1 MKKSLHYSFIALSF
15 AWFACDNN
23 LKAQTLSARSNNS
36 IYICPDGIPRVWG
49 YNGAGQ
55 FGNGTTGTVEY
66 SPVVASGFT
75 SSDAITDVSTGS
87 GFSMF
92 LKDDNSLWTCGT
104 NQFGQTSHLNQTSL
118 PTQVAG
124 HKGITKI
131 GTGFY
136 HSFFIKNDNTVWA
149 MGRNDKGQL
158 GDGNITGIEPNPT
171 PVQVLITDV
180 IQVTGGFYHSIFLKS
195 DGTVWR
201 AGYTTG
207 NPGASTPVQFVGLSD
222 VVSIAAGQYFSLFL
236 KNDGTVWVAGNNQYG
251 QFGNGSA
258 NSSETDTP
266 AQVPGL
272 SGIVSIA
279 AGDAF
284 SLFVKNDGT
293 VWACGS
299 NDYGQL
305 GDGTLIDRTSPVQVL
320 GITNVAS
327 VAAGYKHS
335 LFLKNDNTIWGC
347 GYNLLG
353 QLGDGTNVDA
363 LTPVQIIDLCQPIS
377 TGPIAPS
384 NLTATPTNSIE
395 LNWQYNSND
404 EDGFYIESTQDTVG
418 GTWTQI
424 ASVGSDIT
432 TYTHTGLTPGEDYFY
447 RVRAYNSNGTSTFS
461 NIAGATESVGIN
473 PLEDL
478 SNSLNVYPNPS
489 NGRITIELTN
499 SSSIFD
505 LVMTDI
511 SGKIILKQSNLPSK
525 TEINLTNSMN
535 GTYFIQFHT
544 KSGIINKKITIT
556 Q

>member
-1 MKKSLHYSFIALSF
+1 MDA
-15 AWFACDNN
+15 
-23 LKAQTLSARSNNS
+23 ARKF
-36 IYICPDGIPRVWG
+36 V
-49 YNGAGQ
+49 
-55 FGNGTTGTVEY
+55 
-66 SPVVASGFT
+66 
-75 SSDAITDVSTGS
+75 
-87 GFSMF
+87 
-92 LKDDNSLWTCGT
+92 
-104 NQFGQTSHLNQTSL
+104 
-118 PTQVAG
+118 
-124 HKGITKI
+124 
-131 GTGFY
+131 
-136 HSFFIKNDNTVWA
+136 
-149 MGRNDKGQL
+149 DKGQIDKAVKEYLRIVHEDPKDVRVWLKIGDLYASFMDEERVEKL
-158 GDGNITGIEPNPT
+158 GISPR
-171 PVQVLITDV
+171 
-180 IQVTGGFYHSIFLKS
+180 
-195 DGTVWR
+195 TVNKHLERVFTKLGVENR
-201 AGYTTG
+201 ASA
-207 NPGASTPVQFVGLSD
+207 AS
-222 VVSIAAGQYFSLFL
+222 
-236 KNDGTVWVAGNNQYG
+236 VA
-251 QFGNGSA
+251 
-258 NSSETDTP
+258 
-266 AQVPGL
+266 L
-272 SGIVSIA
+272 R
-279 AGDAF
+279 
-284 SLFVKNDGT
+284 
-293 VWACGS
+293 
-299 NDYGQL
+299 
-305 GDGTLIDRTSPVQVL
+305 TLIDRTSPVQVL

-395 LNWQYNSND
+395 LNWQDNSND

-525 TEINLTNSMN
+525 TEINLTYSMN